1 MSSTID
7 RRKFFLLAG
16 TGLAG
21 AGAFSQG
28 GLPVEAPET
37 AAGSDIHRVLAL
49 FSYNG
54 GVYYFNPAGLYIEVG
69 QTVEWVGVGRR
80 AVTAYHPSLNNHELR
95 IPENA
100 KPFDSSSMGS
110 GSTFQWTFD
119 VEGTY
124 DYYSPTHEYLGMVGR
139 IIVGQPGGPG
149 EETPGY
155 GNRQGRA
162 VMYRDAARVFEYLKS
177 DELVTQKTI
186 PYPIDSVRRDF
197 PWR

>member
-1 MSSTID
+1 MSSTIN

-21 AGAFSQG
+21 VGAFTQG
-28 GLPVEAPET
+28 GLPIEAPDS
-37 AAGSDIHRVLAL
+37 AAESDVHRVLAL

-69 QTVEWVGVGRR
+69 QTVAWVGVGRR

-95 IPENA
+95 IPQNA
-100 KPFDSSSMGS
+100 EPMGS
-110 GSTFQWTFD
+110 GSTYRRTFD

-139 IIVGQPGGPG
+139 IIVGAPGGPG
-149 EETPGY
+149 EEPPGY

-162 VMYRDAARVFEYLKS
+162 VMYRDAARVLEHLKS
-177 DELVTQKTI
+177 EDIVSQKRI
-186 PYPIDSVRRDF
+186 PYPTDLVRRDF